1 MSTHRS
7 RRIDRATAEQ
17 LLAGARSRASSTQG
31 ASDMPELTESSGAL
45 GGHEALAG
53 LLAAAAAPAG
63 KNELSG
69 EQDALAMFRAA
80 RLAPAADPSAAP
92 SATRAATPAAGSAA
106 GSAAAAPAPTPRK
119 RPLRTPA
126 ALLGAKVA
134 AAALAAALGGVAVAA
149 GTGSLPTALGGA
161 PERER
166 PAASP
171 TPGTRVADAP
181 SPGASGRSSPAVPAD
196 LAELCRAFTRTPGRR
211 PEEVL
216 AEQRFAPLVAAAGGR
231 SAVPG
236 YCAPVRDGG
245 PEPTDSAPAAAA
257 PTAPP
262 TRNPRAA
269 TPTHPG
275 KHEPSRRPVT
285 PGPSAGQHG
294 PGTRPPGPPSPV
306 PSPPGRNVP
315 PGHPPRAN
323 P

>member
-7 RRIDRATAEQ
+7 RRIDHATAEQ
-17 LLAGARSRASSTQG
+17 LLAGARSRVSGTHEASVI
-31 ASDMPELTESSGAL
+31 PELAELSGTTD
-45 GGHEALAG
+45 GHEALAG

-63 KNELSG
+63 KSELSG
-69 EQDALAMFRAA
+69 EQEALAMFRAA
-80 RLAPAADPSAAP
+80 RLAPA
-92 SATRAATPAAGSAA
+92 PASAA
-106 GSAAAAPAPTPRK
+106 GSAAAAPAPAPRK
-119 RPLRTPA
+119 RSLLTPA

-149 GTGSLPTALGGA
+149 GTGNLPTVLGGA

-171 TPGTRVADAP
+171 APGTRVADAP
-181 SPGASGRSSPAVPAD
+181 SPGASGRSSAAVPAD
-196 LAELCRAFTRTPGRR
+196 LADLCRDFARAAGPR

-236 YCAPVRDGG
+236 YCGPLGDSG
-245 PEPTDSAPAAAA
+245 PEPTASAPAAAA
-257 PTAPP
+257 PTASP

-269 TPTHPG
+269 NPTHAG

-294 PGTRPPGPPSPV
+294 PGTRPPGHRSPAPS
-306 PSPPGRNVP
+306 SPGRDVP
-315 PGHPPRAN
+315 PGHPPGAN

>member
-7 RRIDRATAEQ
+7 RRIDHATAEQ
-17 LLAGARSRASSTQG
+17 LLAGARSRASGTHD
-31 ASDMPELTESSGAL
+31 ASVIPELAELSGTP

-69 EQDALAMFRAA
+69 EQEALAVFRAA
-80 RLAPAADPSAAP
+80 RLAPATA
-92 SATRAATPAAGSAA
+92 
-106 GSAAAAPAPTPRK
+106 SAAAAPAPTPRK
-119 RPLRTPA
+119 RSLLTPA
-126 ALLGAKVA
+126 TLLGAKVA

-149 GTGSLPTALGGA
+149 GTGNLPTVLGGA

-171 TPGTRVADAP
+171 TPGTRAADAP
-181 SPGASGRSSPAVPAD
+181 SPGASGRSSAAVPAD
-196 LAELCRAFTRTPGRR
+196 LADLCRAFARAPGPR

-236 YCAPVRDGG
+236 YCRPVGDGG
-245 PEPTDSAPAAAA
+245 QEPTDSPPAAAA
-257 PTAPP
+257 PTASP
-262 TRNPRAA
+262 TRNPHAA
-269 TPTHPG
+269 TPSHPG

-294 PGTRPPGPPSPV
+294 PGTRPPGHPSPG
-306 PSPPGRNVP
+306 PSSPGRSAP
-315 PGHPPRAN
+315 PGHPPGAN